1 MTIETR
7 RTISYL
13 FLAFFLMMELGSLHV
28 FAHEDGASM
37 EDCDICHVL
46 ELNHQ
51 TPVVPTN
58 TAEISFENP
67 EIPFQ
72 EKIQFWY
79 TSNHGLGYCSYNQ
92 FSRPPPV
99 LYSL

>member
-1 MTIETR
+1 MKMKTR
-7 RTISYL
+7 RAISYL

-28 FAHEDGASM
+28 FAHDDGASM

-46 ELNHQ
+46 ELNQH

-58 TAEISFENP
+58 TAVISLENP

-72 EKIQFWY
+72 EKIQFWF
-79 TSNHGLGYCSYNQ
+79 TSNHGLGYFSYDQ
-92 FSRPPPV
+92 FSRPPP
-99 LYSL
+99 LL